1 VAHKWTIAVAVAGVV
16 MVGATALPATGSDVT
31 QSGNLV
37 FTGKAKKRDQKIV
50 DVAPK
55 GISLGDRSL
64 VSETLKQGGATAGRL
79 EADCA
84 VIDASYEGQVC
95 QITLLLKDGQIT
107 AQGGGLN
114 KPLAGVGPTSTGA
127 GDESAI
133 TGGTRSYQGAS
144 GSVTVKSGRSGDT
157 VTVVLAG

>member
-1 VAHKWTIAVAVAGVV
+1 MAHKRTIAVVVTAVVLI
-16 MVGATALPATGSDVT
+16 GATALPATGRDVK
-31 QSGNLV
+31 QSSNLV

-50 DVAPK
+50 DIAPK

-64 VSETLKQGGATAGRL
+64 VSETLKQGAVSAGRL

-95 QITLLLKDGQIT
+95 QITLLLKDGQVT

-114 KPLAGVGPTSTGA
+114 KTLAGVAPTSTGA

-144 GSVTVKSGRSGDT
+144 GTVTVKSARSGDT
-157 VTVVLAG
+157 VTVAFAG